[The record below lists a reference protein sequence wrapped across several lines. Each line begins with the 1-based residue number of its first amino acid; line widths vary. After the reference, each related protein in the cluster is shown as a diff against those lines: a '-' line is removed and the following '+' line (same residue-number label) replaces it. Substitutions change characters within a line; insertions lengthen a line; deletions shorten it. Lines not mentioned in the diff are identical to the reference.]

1 MGRGEQSEREREG
14 WRQQVEPHERACCPY
29 GYVQNISLICEEC
42 DLSTGAERKGR
53 ARGNEEMEG
62 QNALCAQLMPSTLDG
77 SVAGLS
83 GLDVDCTQ
91 KHHTSHRRGKEA

>member
-1 MGRGEQSEREREG
+1 
-14 WRQQVEPHERACCPY
+14 
-29 GYVQNISLICEEC
+29 
-42 DLSTGAERKGR
+42 
-53 ARGNEEMEG
+53 MEG

-91 KHHTSHRRGKEA
+91 KHHTSHHRGKEA